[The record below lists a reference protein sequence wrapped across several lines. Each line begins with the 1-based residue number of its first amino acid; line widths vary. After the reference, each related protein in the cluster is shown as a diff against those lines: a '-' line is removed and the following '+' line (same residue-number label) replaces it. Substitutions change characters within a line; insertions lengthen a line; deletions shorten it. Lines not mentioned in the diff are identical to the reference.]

1 MNIIGL
7 GGAGCKIAK
16 SFEMYPQYT
25 HYYIDSEQVNHPN
38 YIRVQECSTHEEYEK
53 NYNSIDMSQ
62 IQGDA
67 TLIFAGSGKIT
78 GILLRLL
85 EDLRHI
91 KVSILYIKPDMATLD
106 ESAKKREKIVFGVLQ
121 QYARSGLISGILVAN
136 NDSVEAIL
144 ENVSIANY
152 WQEINNVL
160 SSSYHMLNVF
170 ENTEPMLST
179 MADVKKTVKI
189 STMGVV
195 AYKNFDEKIFYNL
208 VKPRAKKYFFGIS
221 EKTLNEEKDLLHRIR
236 SYVKGKSEDGCT
248 ASFAIYSTNYE
259 QNYVYVT
266 QHASLIQEQNV
277 DF

>member
-1 MNIIGL
+1 MTIIGL
-7 GGAGCKIAK
+7 GGAGCKITK
-16 SFEMYPQYT
+16 SFEAYPQYT
-25 HYYIDSEQVNHPN
+25 HYYIDTAQVDHPN
-38 YIRVQECSTHEEYEK
+38 YIRVQECTTHEDYEK
-53 NYNSIDMSQ
+53 NYNSLDLSY
-62 IQGDA
+62 IQGEA
-67 TLIFAGSGKIT
+67 TLVFAGSGKIT

-85 EDLRHI
+85 EDLKHVKI
-91 KVSILYIKPDMATLD
+91 KVLYIKPDMATLG
-106 ESAKKREKIVFGVLQ
+106 ETAKKREKIVFGVLQ
-121 QYARSGLISGILVAN
+121 QYARSGLISSIFVVT

-179 MADVKKTVKI
+179 MAEIKQTVKI

-208 VKPRAKKYFFGIS
+208 AKPRAKKYFFGIS
-221 EKTLNEEKDLLHRIR
+221 EKTLNEEKDLLQRIR
-236 SYVKGKSEDGCT
+236 SYVKNKSEDGCT

-266 QHASLIQEQNV
+266 QHASLIQEQDV